1 MLTVGVHDEEF
12 MSWIKG
18 VENQFVAMTE
28 TMIRIAENIKHRV
41 QTETVP
47 LETGRLSRSFR
58 WKILTD
64 NSRMKVLQVQMS
76 ALNPN
81 TGYDYAW
88 IQHDNYL
95 YKHDS
100 TELGFYHY
108 HKYSGDD
115 EYTTSHSDID
125 TWTHHHGRSH
135 YLMWGIIYEQYDAYQ
150 MIEHDYLSLFYG
162 AFIDGGHIL

>member
-12 MSWIKG
+12 LSWIKG
-18 VENQFVAMTE
+18 VENQFVGMTE
-28 TMIRIAENIKHRV
+28 TMIRIAKSIKEDV
-41 QTETVP
+41 QSRTVP

-64 NSRMKVLQVQMS
+64 NSRMKLLQVQMS

-88 IQHDNYL
+88 IQHENINYN
-95 YKHDS
+95 HTM
-100 TELGFYHY
+100 TELGFVTYHDY
-108 HKYSGDD
+108 GGDGKYMTIFSNNDMMGL
-115 EYTTSHSDID
+115 HV
-125 TWTHHHGRSH
+125 GQSH
-135 YLMWGIIYEQYDAYQ
+135 YLKDS
-150 MIEHDYLSLFYG
+150 IEHEKDGAFELIEKDYLSLFYG